1 MLNDHNLDAYA
12 EDFGTRIQ
20 FEAGLMQ
27 WMAGIAINRVRILL
41 SDLVAAEP
49 YREKIEQQRFDFL
62 RTRAAFDFCMDQAY
76 KRWKWTVAKL
86 K

>member
-1 MLNDHNLDAYA
+1 
-12 EDFGTRIQ
+12 
-20 FEAGLMQ
+20 MQ